1 MRREKY
7 GAVLNL
13 ENNNECIAHPKV
25 SVITV
30 VYNNVSE
37 IKKTIDSITSQ
48 TYKNVEFIVVDGG
61 SDDGTVEIIKNNEDK
76 IYWWCSEQDSG
87 IYDAMN
93 KGVKLATGD
102 FIIFMNAGDTF
113 FNEHSIENVMS
124 QPTICNYDVIYG
136 DYYVHNAYR
145 CNGHRKANKID
156 SLWKGMPTSHQAMI
170 FKRLSVVP
178 VEYDLNS
185 GLAADHNLLVRKYLA
200 KEKFLMLTDTPIANC
215 SGGGVSDSKRD
226 EVYKSIYINSL
237 LLNKSKFLIIS
248 HLLLMLTRTWL
259 RNIYIRVIGK

>member
-76 IYWWCSEQDSG
+76 IYWWCSEQDNG

-113 FNEHSIENVMS
+113 FNEHSIDNVMS
-124 QPTICNYDVIYG
+124 YPAISDYDVIYG
-136 DYYVHNAYR
+136 DYYVHDAFRHNGYR
-145 CNGHRKANKID
+145 IAKKID
-156 SLWKGMPTSHQAMI
+156 NLWKEMPTSHQAMV
-170 FKRLSVVP
+170 FKRRSVTP
-178 VEYDLNS
+178 IEYDINAGS
-185 GLAADHNLLVRKYLA
+185 AADHNLLIRKYLA
-200 KEKFLMLTDTPIANC
+200 NEQFLMLENIPIANY
-215 SGGGVSDSKRD
+215 SGGGVSDKKRF
-226 EVYKSIYINSL
+226 ESYLSVYKNSL
-237 LLNKSKFLIIS
+237 LLNKSRFLITC
-248 HLLLMLTRTWL
+248 HLLLMLVRTCL
-259 RNIYIRVIGK
+259 RSLYIKVIGK